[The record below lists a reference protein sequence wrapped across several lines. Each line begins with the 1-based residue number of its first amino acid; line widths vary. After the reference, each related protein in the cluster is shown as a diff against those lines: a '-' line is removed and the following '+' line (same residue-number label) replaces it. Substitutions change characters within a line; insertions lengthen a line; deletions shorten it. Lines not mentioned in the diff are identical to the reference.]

1 MAGKK
6 YRNSLAKVDREKY
19 YEIDATFKDFEA
31 KLETYKQEKIEIKEN
46 IELQSQKVYDDYVS
60 RARERAKR
68 NDAIALAK
76 ANEKLEASKVK
87 HQEAMAEMKKH
98 YEKNKDIWVDELVN
112 RVIQ

>member
-1 MAGKK
+1 MQNMIKK
-6 YRNSLAKVDREKY
+6 IVEMDEK
-19 YEIDATFKDFEA
+19 TRQLEA
-31 KLETYKQEKIEIKEN
+31 KTQKEKIEIKEN
-46 IELQSQKVYDDYVS
+46 IELQSQKVYNDYVS

>member
-1 MAGKK
+1 M
-6 YRNSLAKVDREKY
+6 DEK
-19 YEIDATFKDFEA
+19 ARQLEA
-31 KLETYKQEKIEIKEN
+31 QTQKEKIKFKED
-46 IELQSQKVYDDYVS
+46 IETQRQKVYEDYVKQ
-60 RARERAKR
+60 ARERAKR

>member
-1 MAGKK
+1 MQIHDGSA
-6 YRNSLAKVDREKY
+6 SSSQQLLS
-19 YEIDATFKDFEA
+19 YEPLLFPIIPQKTQK
-31 KLETYKQEKIEIKEN
+31 EKIEIKEN